1 MKTQIFLQAR
11 IGSERLPNK
20 VLLKICSKSIIE
32 FIIERLK
39 TTNGV
44 ANIVLV
50 TGPKETNELLVKE
63 AKKLNIDFFCGS
75 QENILDRMYNASLSF
90 KSDNIIR
97 ITADCPLI
105 DPSIIGNGLGIFNKN
120 NIDVLSNVRIRTY
133 PDGFDFEI
141 IKQDALEKA
150 WNIKRKEFEDNIT
163 FYGTF
168 LSPTKYLLESNIFSH
183 YDLIN
188 KENLSNIRLALD
200 YPEDHELISKIA
212 ENLYFKNKFFDLSD
226 IMEFLSD
233 NTDLLEINKKFI
245 KLDYGIK
252 IEES

>member
-11 IGSERLPNK
+11 IGSERLQNK

-32 FIIERLK
+32 FMVERLK

-50 TGPKETNELLVKE
+50 TGPKEMNEPLVKE

-75 QENILDRMYNASLSF
+75 QDNILDRMYNASLSF

-105 DPSIIGNGLGIFNKN
+105 DPSI
-120 NIDVLSNVRIRTY
+120 IDVLSNVRIRTY

-188 KENLSNIRLALD
+188 KENLSNIRLVLD
-200 YPEDHELISKIA
+200 YSEDYKLISKIA